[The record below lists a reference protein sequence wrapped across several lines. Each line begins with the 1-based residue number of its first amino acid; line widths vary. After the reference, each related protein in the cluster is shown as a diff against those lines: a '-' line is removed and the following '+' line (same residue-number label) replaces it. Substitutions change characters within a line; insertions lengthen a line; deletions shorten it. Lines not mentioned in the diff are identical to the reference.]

1 MKAFAHFPSINTF
14 IFDVDGVLT
23 NSELIV
29 NENGELLRKM
39 NTRDGLA
46 IKYALNAGYRV
57 LIITGG
63 SSKGVS
69 LRLKGLGVTDIYS
82 GIENKLKVLQDY
94 CSTHNLS
101 PDQLLYMGDDIPDKA
116 PMELCGTKACPVDAA
131 NEIKQI
137 ADYIAVAK
145 GGSGCAREVIEKVM
159 RFQSN
164 WNY

>member
-1 MKAFAHFPSINTF
+1 MKAFAHFPIIDTF

-23 NSELIV
+23 NSDLIV
-29 NENGELLRKM
+29 SEDGELLRKM

-57 LIITGG
+57 VIITGG
-63 SSKGVS
+63 SSEGVS
-69 LRLKGLGVTDIYS
+69 LRLKGLGVKDIYA
-82 GIENKLKVLQDY
+82 GVDDKLKVLSQY
-94 CSTHNLS
+94 CKTNNLN
-101 PDQLLYMGDDIPDKA
+101 PNQLLYMGDDIPDLA
-116 PMELCGTKACPVDAA
+116 SMQLCGTRACPVDAA